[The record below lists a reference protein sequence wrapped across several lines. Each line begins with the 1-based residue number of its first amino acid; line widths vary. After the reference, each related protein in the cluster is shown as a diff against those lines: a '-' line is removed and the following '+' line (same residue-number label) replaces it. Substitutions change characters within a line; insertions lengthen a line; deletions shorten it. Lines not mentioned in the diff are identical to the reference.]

1 MPLVILLVNNVVA
14 IECLRCLFESF
25 FNEAFSQGKLEELLV
40 FLLRLKFQKVADDLA
55 VCVVEIVVA

>member
-40 FLLRLKFQKVADDLA
+40 FLFRLKLQKVADDLA
-55 VCVVEIVVA
+55 V